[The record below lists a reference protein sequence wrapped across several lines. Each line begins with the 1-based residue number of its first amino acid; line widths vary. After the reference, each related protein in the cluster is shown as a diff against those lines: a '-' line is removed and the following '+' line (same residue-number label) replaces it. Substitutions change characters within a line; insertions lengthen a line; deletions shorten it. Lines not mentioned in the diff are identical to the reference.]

1 MDKYVEVMRHVIEL
15 SETVDGGLEH
25 IKRRINEGYF
35 EDTIQLF
42 TDVVE
47 AFSHIEKSIQPLL
60 PHLPQNNLDSL
71 TISLHESFEYAVSAY
86 EKGEGGKVLEIIQ
99 FNLLPMY
106 KKWQTV
112 LEATLRPYIT
122 N

>member
-1 MDKYVEVMRHVIEL
+1 MDKNMEIIRQANEL
-15 SETVDGGLEH
+15 SMTVLEGLEH
-25 IKRRINEGYF
+25 SKTRINEGYF
-35 EDTIQLF
+35 EESIQLF

-71 TISLHESFEYAVSAY
+71 TISLHESIEYTVSAY

-106 KKWQTV
+106 KKWQSE